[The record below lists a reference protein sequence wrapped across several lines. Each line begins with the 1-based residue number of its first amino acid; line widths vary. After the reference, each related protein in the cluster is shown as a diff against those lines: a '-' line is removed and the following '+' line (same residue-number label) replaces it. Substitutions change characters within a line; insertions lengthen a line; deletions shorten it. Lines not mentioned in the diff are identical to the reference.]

1 MEYVFE
7 RPEFKKKKK
16 IAQVREIETLSIYM
30 LERINLGEISS
41 TPSVDSAAGCR

>member
-7 RPEFKKKKK
+7 RPEFKKKN
-16 IAQVREIETLSIYM
+16 AQVREIETLSIYM